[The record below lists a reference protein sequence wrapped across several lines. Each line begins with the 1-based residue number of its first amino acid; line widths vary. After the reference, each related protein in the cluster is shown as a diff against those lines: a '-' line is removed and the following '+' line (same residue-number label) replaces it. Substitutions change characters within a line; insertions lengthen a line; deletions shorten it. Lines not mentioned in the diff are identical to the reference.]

1 MSCTIFFHPR
11 EFLSIK
17 NACKIARNEW
27 TKDKLTVRDFTYLF
41 FDKLQWKNKVWR
53 IIWKSKLKIPPE
65 VQVFFWWVCCDILL
79 ARIHLDQIRVN
90 IRYWCYFSDTYGE
103 IVLLLFL
110 ECTTTRLDLGSLMD
124 HILDGLPR
132 SSSFLSQ
139 MEELVQKLPQ
149 NQLEFMVIVWHLVW
163 SDQNKIWR
171 GTKLWHS

>member
-1 MSCTIFFHPR
+1 MVWHGILIWLESSSLVASICNIPLRCKAKVNELYYFFFHPR
-11 EFLSIK
+11 GLLSIK
-17 NACKIARNEW
+17 NACKIARNER

-79 ARIHLDQIRVN
+79 ARIRLDQIGVN
-90 IRYWCYFSDTYGE
+90 IRNWCYFSDTYGE

-139 MEELVQKLPQ
+139 MEELV
-149 NQLEFMVIVWHLVW
+149 
-163 SDQNKIWR
+163 
-171 GTKLWHS
+171 